1 MIWKDVFKKG
11 VIMPLVSVIVPVYNT
26 EKYLRKCLDSLINQ
40 TLRDIEIILIDD
52 GSTDGSCKIIEEFE
66 QKYPEKVKCY
76 HQKNRGI
83 SISRNKG
90 LQLSKSETVA
100 FVDSDDSVDERFC
113 ELLYNKL
120 VKENLDMVVCDY
132 CEVFERNKESKRK
145 KLDKFQNCTIYEMP
159 ELIFNINTSPWNK
172 LYKRDFLVSNDI
184 WFPVEVKYEDTY
196 FVHKVLSL
204 GARIGKV
211 NADLVY
217 YLVRKGSET
226 TSVDKR
232 VFDIFKVLAMIK
244 RCYENIDN
252 VVIHSYLE
260 YFFINRITVYNLQ
273 QIYQKDYVLGKCFIK
288 QGFEYL
294 DFNFP
299 NWRKNIH
306 FKQDNNYIKLFIK
319 SHKVA
324 TNIVVSIG
332 KISNRR
338 KREVIK

>member
-1 MIWKDVFKKG
+1 MD
-11 VIMPLVSVIVPVYNT
+11 
-26 EKYLRKCLDSLINQ
+26 DSLNNQ
-40 TLRDIEIILIDD
+40 D
-52 GSTDGSCKIIEEFE
+52 
-66 QKYPEKVKCY
+66 
-76 HQKNRGI
+76 
-83 SISRNKG
+83 
-90 LQLSKSETVA
+90 
-100 FVDSDDSVDERFC
+100 
-113 ELLYNKL
+113 
-120 VKENLDMVVCDY
+120 
-132 CEVFERNKESKRK
+132 
-145 KLDKFQNCTIYEMP
+145 
-159 ELIFNINTSPWNK
+159 
-172 LYKRDFLVSNDI
+172 
-184 WFPVEVKYEDTY
+184 
-196 FVHKVLSL
+196 
-204 GARIGKV
+204 
-211 NADLVY
+211 
-217 YLVRKGSET
+217 
-226 TSVDKR
+226 
-232 VFDIFKVLAMIK
+232 
-244 RCYENIDN
+244 ENIDN